1 MKTRIR
7 IIVIIAFSRFSVNI
21 SRRSVSRIRMYSI
34 VIEES
39 LAFHFNSNHR
49 RTTLL
54 EQSNETSAKDIHE
67 TNKKRSQPSGAAFPH
82 FPHSFVDVF
91 VFMLLAAFPGVLYR
105 TENTRT
111 PDRKASSL
119 SVSKSTKVVLK
130 LSSAYY
136 VYENMRT
143 KGRKRNV
150 AKCKWMLVER
160 MFKDST
166 LASGLSY
173 DEKGKKLRRPRRRR
187 QKLLRVML
195 VCESRQWDE
204 ANVILQCWSGLSLTI
219 KARALNENNR
229 DRKFHTLESLFSFI
243 YSNIEQCAQLSGVAV
258 GWVDVFMFL
267 SCSTENHQRCQ
278 ADSTVYVE
286 IFLKW
291 KHRASRK
298 WKYTTLVVITTVSS
312 HIMLVGS
319 RSRRVK

>member
-82 FPHSFVDVF
+82 FPHSFVVVF

-195 VCESRQWDE
+195 VCERVDSGMRRMLFFNVEVVWVWRLRHERWMKITGTENFTHWKVCFHSFIPTLNNVLSCQEWQWDE
-204 ANVILQCWSGLSLTI
+204 LMFSCFCPVPLKIINVAKLI
-219 KARALNENNR
+219 R
-229 DRKFHTLESLFSFI
+229 LF
-243 YSNIEQCAQLSGVAV
+243 
-258 GWVDVFMFL
+258 M
-267 SCSTENHQRCQ
+267 
-278 ADSTVYVE
+278 
-286 IFLKW
+286 
-291 KHRASRK
+291 
-298 WKYTTLVVITTVSS
+298 
-312 HIMLVGS
+312 
-319 RSRRVK
+319 